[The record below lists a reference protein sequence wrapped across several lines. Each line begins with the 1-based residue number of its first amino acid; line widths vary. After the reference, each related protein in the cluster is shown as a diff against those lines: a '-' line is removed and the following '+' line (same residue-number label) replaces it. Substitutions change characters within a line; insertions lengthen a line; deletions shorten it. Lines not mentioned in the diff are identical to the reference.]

1 MQAYLFVHFR
11 EKTTPD
17 GEQVYFGVSKD
28 GFNWEEVN
36 GGAPVLWAY
45 YGDKG
50 VRDFTVVR
58 CKNPQT
64 GKEKFVILATDLSL
78 SYGMRGQYHHSWD
91 EIGHNGSKSLA
102 IWESD
107 DLVNWTE
114 QRLAKIGDEQEGKNL
129 EPGKKSY
136 AVSFLLQDESQT
148 LNDKMI
154 DKIMSKLVKN
164 LEDKLGAKL
173 R

>member
-1 MQAYLFVHFR
+1 MGIRIGPVYPGKKPLSLSPWKQGGNEKMQAYLFVHFR

-107 DLVNWTE
+107 DLVNWKE
-114 QRLAKIGDEQEGKNL
+114 QRLA
-129 EPGKKSY
+129 
-136 AVSFLLQDESQT
+136 
-148 LNDKMI
+148 
-154 DKIMSKLVKN
+154 
-164 LEDKLGAKL
+164 
-173 R
+173 